1 MKAFHKEFIILDNN
15 KTISNNEELAEIF
28 NNHFSTLVENLDIH
42 KTLSSNIASLDIT
55 DPVFNAIQEYEDHQ
69 SIKKIKQFMSIQK
82 IRF

>member
-28 NNHFSTLVENLDIH
+28 NYHFSTLEENLDIH
-42 KTLSSNIASLDIT
+42 ETLSSNIASSDIT
-55 DPVFNAIQEYEDHQ
+55 DPVFNTIQEYEDHQ
-69 SIKKIKQFMSIQK
+69 SIKKIKQFMSRQK